1 MNKLFVWLVGLGNG
15 LWRQLGADPAH
26 LRAILLAKLRVNDR
40 ATSFMGRQQKSGK
53 WQQYLMYFL
62 MLFYGAIL
70 FVFLMVFENAGT
82 GMTLSYSVFMIF
94 IGMFLVIDFTE
105 VLLDVRDNY
114 VLVPRPVSYQTLTLS
129 RLLHITIYLGRMSL
143 FLTVIPQVYLLA
155 TAGVWT
161 WLTYT
166 LLFIPCLILVIAA
179 VGGLYL
185 LLLRYVSAQRF
196 KEWIG
201 YFQVAFTV
209 VFFALYQLAPQ
220 AMRYGEAYADF
231 TLLDQAYAWLLP
243 GGWIAALQNLLDG
256 GGGSAQLYGLAA
268 LGLAVPT
275 GVLWAV
281 VHYSETFARRLVDLG
296 LGSGGDSEGKEE
308 EVPAVDAPAPAAES
322 GPLWRDRVAGWLTR
336 PGVER
341 SVFRF
346 TWNMMDRSRDFKVR
360 TYPAFGF
367 VPVMFLYFAFV
378 GIDDDSSR
386 VPLSESTHYLTLI
399 YITAYMMI
407 SPLTQTAFSE
417 KFRAGWIWNAHP
429 IANPGAIRFG
439 RVMAVI
445 GRFFLP
451 TVVVVS
457 ITLVAIWGPWVLVHA
472 VLGFAVLLLLTAAYQ
487 LLDDSEPFSE
497 ELKQGNSAN
506 VGAIFSTM
514 LLCGVLGL
522 VHYMVIDYWYLL
534 YPLLGLVV
542 TITAFSIYALRK
554 ND

>member
-15 LWRQLGADPAH
+15 LWKQLGADPVH

-40 ATSFMGRQQKSGK
+40 ASSFMGRRQQSGK
-53 WQQYLMYFL
+53 WQQYLMYLL

-70 FVFLMVFENAGT
+70 FVFLLVFEDTGT
-82 GMTLSYSVFMIF
+82 GMTLSYSVFMVF

-114 VLVPRPVSYQTLTLS
+114 VLVPRPVSHQTLTLS

-143 FLTVIPQVYLLA
+143 FLSVAPQAYLLY
-155 TAGVWT
+155 TAGFWT
-161 WLTYT
+161 WFTYS
-166 LLFIPCLILVIAA
+166 LLLIPCLILVIAA

-201 YFQVAFTV
+201 YFQVAFTI
-209 VFFALYQLAPQ
+209 VFFALYQLAPE
-220 AMRYGEAYADF
+220 AMRLGEAYADF
-231 TLLDQAYAWLLP
+231 TVLDKAYAWLLP
-243 GGWIAALQNLLDG
+243 GAWIAALQNVLNG
-256 GGGSAQLYGLAA
+256 APGSLQLYSLAA
-268 LGLAVPT
+268 LGVAVPT

-281 VHYSETFARRLVDLG
+281 VRYSDTFARRLVDLG
-296 LGSGGDSEGKEE
+296 LGAGDESDGAEE
-308 EVPAVDAPAPAAES
+308 PKTEAVES
-322 GPLWRDRVAGWLTR
+322 PSQHPLWRDRVAGWLTR

-341 SVFRF
+341 SVFRY

-367 VPVMFLYFAFV
+367 VPVMFLYFAFI
-378 GIDDDSSR
+378 GFGADEGTR
-386 VPLSESTHYLTLI
+386 TPLAESTHYLTLI

-407 SPLTQTAFSE
+407 SPLTQTAFSD
-417 KFRAGWIWNAHP
+417 KFRAGWIWDAHP
-429 IANPGAIRFG
+429 IADPGAVRFG

-451 TVVVVS
+451 TAVIVS
-457 ITLVAIWGPWVLVHA
+457 LTLVAIWGPGVLVHA
-472 VLGFAVLLLLTAAYQ
+472 LLGFAVLLLLTAAYQ
-487 LLDDSEPFSE
+487 SMDDSQLFSKE
-497 ELKQGNSAN
+497 VKQGNTSNTA
-506 VGAIFSTM
+506 A
-514 LLCGVLGL
+514 VLGTMVMCGILGFLHYL
-522 VHYMVIDYWYLL
+522 VVDRWYFL
-534 YPLLGLVV
+534 YPMLALVV